1 MSKSCLPMLVLA
13 ASFWA
18 GGLLADEP
26 DLDTLEETA
35 FKRAAAIADPGMV
48 RIDTVGG
55 LERVDDD
62 VSASTT
68 STGLFASEDGYI
80 LTSSFSFAGKPS
92 AILVTLQD
100 GRRVPAKLVASDRL
114 RMLTLIKVEAV
125 GTPPPVGDVAEG
137 PKVGQWALALGRTYD
152 SPQPSMSVGI
162 VSALGRIWGKAIQ
175 TDAKV
180 SPVNYGGPL
189 VDVRG
194 RVMGIVVPLSPQ
206 ANGDVAGV
214 EWYDG
219 GIGFAI
225 PWLDALA
232 SAERLK
238 AGKDLVPGL
247 MGVVLKSSE
256 EEPGARPKVDRV
268 RYGSPAD
275 KAGIKV
281 GDIVEKIADRPLRR
295 TSDLQM
301 ATGTKYAGDVVP
313 LEIRRGEVVSRVE
326 VTLTDKLLSYE
337 AGFLG
342 ILPSRDGAEGA
353 VSIRYVYPGSPA
365 EKGGLKAGM
374 QILSA
379 GGVAVPNAE
388 ALSQKLGRAKPGDT
402 LEFVVDK
409 PDAPPKSL
417 VLDATTDR
425 IPVELTPALLA
436 PQPEKNADGPK
447 TGRIADRMAAHN
459 RDYWAYVPDDYSPA
473 NRYGLVVWIHPP
485 GDTMEKETLDR
496 WKTPC
501 QERGLIVLAPKAGD
515 GARWTPED
523 IPFVI
528 EITKQFTTQYAI
540 DRARVVIHSFGRG
553 APPALEAATR
563 EKSLY
568 RGICLAGAGV
578 RGRFPEPEPDTRQQY
593 LLICG
598 EGDPALEAVRA
609 MREALGELRVPATL
623 LTIEKG
629 THKYPGGR
637 AFEAVV
643 RWVDSLDRM

>member
-1 MSKSCLPMLVLA
+1 LFCALSL
-13 ASFWA
+13 SFPVPSRGVDPELEA
-18 GGLLADEP
+18 
-26 DLDTLEETA
+26 LEETA
-35 FKRAAAIADPGMV
+35 FKRAAALAQPGMV

-62 VSASTT
+62 VSASTA
-68 STGLFASEDGYI
+68 STGLFASEDGHI
-80 LTSSFSFAGKPS
+80 LTSTFSFAGKPS
-92 AILVTLQD
+92 AILVTLSD

-114 RMLTLIKVEAV
+114 RMLTLIQVDAKGV
-125 GTPPPVGDVAEG
+125 PPMPVDPAE
-137 PKVGQWALALGRTYD
+137 PPRVGQWALALGRTYD
-152 SPQPSMSVGI
+152 SPEPSISAGI

-206 ANGDVAGV
+206 ASGDVAGV

-225 PWLDALA
+225 PWRDALA

-247 MGVVLKSSE
+247 MGIVLKSSD

-281 GDIVEKIADRPLRR
+281 GDVVEKIAGRPLRR
-295 TSDLQM
+295 PTDLQM

-313 LEIRRGEVVSRVE
+313 LEILRGENVSSVE
-326 VTLTDKLLSYE
+326 VTLTDKLLPYE

-342 ILPSRDGAEGA
+342 ILPTRDGADGA

-365 EKGGLKAGM
+365 EKGGLKPGM
-374 QILSA
+374 RILAA
-379 GGVAVPNAE
+379 GGAPTSNVE
-388 ALSQKLGRAKPGDT
+388 ALSQKLGRTKPGDT
-402 LEFVVDK
+402 LDIALDPKES
-409 PDAPPKSL
+409 PPKSL

-425 IPVELTPALLA
+425 IPAELA
-436 PQPEKNADGPK
+436 PLPLAPKPANADAGPK
-447 TGRIADRMAAHN
+447 TGRIAEKLAAHN

-485 GDTMEKETLDR
+485 GDTMEKEQLDR
-496 WKTPC
+496 WRTPS
-501 QERGLIVLAPKAGD
+501 QERGLIVLGPKAGEPT
-515 GARWTPED
+515 RWTPED
-523 IPFVI
+523 VPFII
-528 EITKQFTTQYAI
+528 ELTRKFVAEYSV
-540 DRARVVIHSFGRG
+540 DPARVVIHSFGRG

-563 EKSLY
+563 EKALY

-593 LLICG
+593 LLLCG
-598 EGDPALEAVRA
+598 EADPALEAVRA
-609 MREALGELRVPATL
+609 MREALGELRVPTTL

-637 AFEAVV
+637 AFEAIV